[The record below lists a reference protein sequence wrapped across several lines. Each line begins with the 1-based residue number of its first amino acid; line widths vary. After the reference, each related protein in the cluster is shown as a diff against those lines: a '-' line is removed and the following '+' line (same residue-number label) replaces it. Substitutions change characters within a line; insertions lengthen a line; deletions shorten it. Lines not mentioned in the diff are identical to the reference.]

1 MYFPD
6 STVLDADLR
15 NCAAKKIEKLF
26 LGKKR
31 LTWTPNADRKV
42 GLTMER
48 RQRRSPP
55 TELWRTIVLYSLS
68 IIAFLMSNFP
78 IFIEN
83 TIFHVKYRV
92 FQILNII
99 IFLPHLWKKIILYYT
114 FLINLDFSDLIVKM
128 HFYQSNQFMIF
139 SKWVVSMSESLYFNS
154 YLFTDKIIYC

>member
-1 MYFPD
+1 
-6 STVLDADLR
+6 
-15 NCAAKKIEKLF
+15 
-26 LGKKR
+26 
-31 LTWTPNADRKV
+31 
-42 GLTMER
+42 
-48 RQRRSPP
+48 
-55 TELWRTIVLYSLS
+55 
-68 IIAFLMSNFP
+68 MSNFP

-139 SKWVVSMSESLYFNS
+139 SK
-154 YLFTDKIIYC
+154 